1 MALNTKFWE
10 VVLNVILSG
19 SSALRLPC
27 FGCGGHSIIFK
38 HLLSLQQ
45 VPTDALRSSLRSTQ
59 RVLERDLDKL
69 NTSLKEA
76 AGNSPRCTDDNHDVK
91 REELEQVVGTE
102 LEKQNDIVKVIDGL
116 LSKARGL
123 KRKLDD
129 TYNNPRTGMA
139 PSLTRIKARID
150 HLQNLYSSEYSTDLT
165 VRLFFWRYYQKFSQ
179 TRLDRH
185 LVDFM
190 LRSGH
195 TQSAQSLSQVADVEM
210 LTDAPLF
217 SELARIE
224 KALANHSCSEAL
236 AWCKENAAALKKA
249 QSTLEFELRYQEFI
263 ELVKAKKFT
272 EAISYS
278 QKQLIPWQNTR
289 LAEISQV
296 MTLLAFDQGTRCP
309 PYARLYDES
318 RWADLLDSFR
328 STLFALLSIPE
339 QPFLHLSLSVGLA
352 SLKLPACYANTSKRA
367 TTTPTEDVEMTPP
380 LMQSRLPIG
389 NEIGASSTTGGGGG
403 TGNVT
408 TTHSHLLPPSNYDPS
423 LVPKPEQEQQATV
436 AQKNRDCPTCDP
448 KGLGELAKE
457 CPWSHHVNSII
468 VCGLTGK
475 VVNDGDG
482 LAVLPNGRV
491 YSRDGLERLAC
502 KDNGRVCCPRTGQ
515 VFALDEIRRV
525 FIS

>member
-1 MALNTKFWE
+1 MSSRIKHDD
-10 VVLNVILSG
+10 IL
-19 SSALRLPC
+19 
-27 FGCGGHSIIFK
+27 
-38 HLLSLQQ
+38 LLEQPLLK

-76 AGNSPRCTDDNHDVK
+76 AGNSPRGTDDHHDVK
-91 REELEQVVGTE
+91 KEEQQQQLVGTE
-102 LEKQNDIVKVIDGL
+102 LENQNDMVKVIDGL

-150 HLQNLYSSEYSTDLT
+150 HLQNLYSSEYSTDLS
-165 VRLFFWRYYQKFSQ
+165 YKKFSQ

-195 TQSAQSLSQVADVEM
+195 TQSAQSLSQVADIEM

-278 QKQLIPWQNTR
+278 QKQLVPWQSTR

-352 SLKLPACYANTSKRA
+352 SLKLPACYVIISKRA

-380 LMQSRLPIG
+380 SMQSRLPIAS
-389 NEIGASSTTGGGGG
+389 EIGASSTSSGGA
-403 TGNVT
+403 GNAT
-408 TTHSHLLPPSNYDPS
+408 TTNSHILPPSNYDPS
-423 LVPKPEQEQQATV
+423 LVPKPEHEQQATV

-448 KGLGELAKE
+448 AGLGELAKE

>member
-1 MALNTKFWE
+1 MTSRLKHDD
-10 VVLNVILSG
+10 IL
-19 SSALRLPC
+19 
-27 FGCGGHSIIFK
+27 
-38 HLLSLQQ
+38 LLEQPLLK

-59 RVLERDLDKL
+59 RVLERDFDKL
-69 NTSLKEA
+69 NTSLKEVA
-76 AGNSPRCTDDNHDVK
+76 ADGASPPQSTILTDLDQSFVIDI
-91 REELEQVVGTE
+91 
-102 LEKQNDIVKVIDGL
+102 EKSNQTVKVIDNL

-129 TYNNPRTGMA
+129 TYHNPRTGMD
-139 PSLTRIKARID
+139 PSLNRIKARID
-150 HLQNLYSSEYSTDLT
+150 NLQNLYSSEYSTDLT
-165 VRLFFWRYYQKFSQ
+165 YKKFSQ

-195 TQSAQSLSQVADVEM
+195 TKSAQSLSQVANIEM

-217 SELARIE
+217 SELDRIE
-224 KALANHSCSEAL
+224 KALNDHSCSEAL
-236 AWCKENAAALKKA
+236 AWCKENSAALKKS

-263 ELVKAKKFT
+263 ELVKAKKFK

-278 QKQLIPWQNTR
+278 QKQLVPWQSTR
-289 LAEISQV
+289 LTEISQV
-296 MTLLAFDQGTRCP
+296 MTLLAFDQRTRCP

-318 RWADLLDSFR
+318 RWKDLLASFR
-328 STLFALLSIPE
+328 STLFTLLSIPE

-352 SLKLPACYANTSKRA
+352 SLKLPACYDNLNKSTPIGITDQDQEIHPPSFQTRLPNASDLDGSTTSGPGDSNH
-367 TTTPTEDVEMTPP
+367 TTTSNLGGPP
-380 LMQSRLPIG
+380 PP
-389 NEIGASSTTGGGGG
+389 SS
-403 TGNVT
+403 
-408 TTHSHLLPPSNYDPS
+408 SSNYDPS
-423 LVPKPEQEQQATV
+423 LIHRTDNV
-436 AQKNRDCPTCDP
+436 NRDYSQRRNPDCPTCDP
-448 KGLGELAKE
+448 VGLGELAKE

-491 YSRDGLERLAC
+491 YSKDGLESRAC
-502 KDNGRVCCPRTGQ
+502 KDGGKIVCPRTGQ
-515 VFALDEIRRV
+515 VFDINEIRRV